1 MYELTLCLDNKS
13 GTPLYEQI
21 YTYIK
26 NEIKNGK
33 IECKSRLPST
43 RSLAE
48 HLQISRS
55 TVDMAYTQLLSEGY
69 IESVP
74 CKGYYVCE
82 ISLLHDISIAQYE
95 TDGAEE
101 EDGTDNLIDFTP
113 YGVDLEYFPFNIWRK
128 ITKNVLNEENKDMFD
143 IGNPMGDIVFRRT
156 ICNYLFEARNVHCR
170 PEQILIGAGNH
181 YLLTILCRLFNSE
194 KTIAMESPTYQK
206 AYHIFK
212 TNNCPVVTV
221 NVEKDGIDVK
231 DVISKN
237 ADVVYVMP
245 SHHYPLGT
253 VMSIGKRTEL
263 IKWANEN
270 EERYIIEDDYDS
282 EFRYHGKTIPALK
295 GIQCNADIIYI
306 GTFSKSIASAIRMSY
321 MVLPEKLL
329 ERYKQNM
336 HFYSQT
342 VSRIDQTVVNEFISR
357 GYFERHLN
365 KMRSVYREKHDLI
378 IACLKDMGDMIQI
391 SGENAGLH
399 LLLNVNNKM
408 SEDELIKSAKEQG
421 VKVYGLSDNFI
432 EGANADRQAIIL
444 GFAQINKNLIAEG
457 INLLKKAWFDVE
469 RKDEK

>member
-13 GTPLYEQI
+13 STPLYEQI

-33 IECKSRLPST
+33 IECKSKLPST

-82 ISLLHDISIAQYE
+82 ISLLHDISITRYD
-95 TDGAEE
+95 TDDKEE
-101 EDGTDNLIDFTP
+101 QTGTDNLIDFTP
-113 YGVDLEYFPFNIWRK
+113 YGVDLDYFPFNTWRK

-143 IGNPMGDIVFRRT
+143 SGNPMGDIAFRRT

-181 YLLTILCRLFNSE
+181 YLLTLLCRLFNGE

-206 AYHIFK
+206 AYHILK
-212 TNNCPVVTV
+212 TNGCRVVTV
-221 NVEKDGIDVK
+221 NVNKDGIDIK
-231 DVISKN
+231 DVIDKK

-253 VMSIGKRTEL
+253 VMPIGKRTEL
-263 IKWANEN
+263 IKWANED
-270 EERYIIEDDYDS
+270 EGRYIIEDDYDS

-295 GIQCNADIIYI
+295 GIQCNANIIYI
-306 GTFSKSIASAIRMSY
+306 GTFSKSIAPAIRMSY
-321 MVLPEKLL
+321 MVLPENLL
-329 ERYKQNM
+329 ERYKKNM
-336 HFYSQT
+336 YFYSQT
-342 VSRIDQTVVNEFISR
+342 VSRIEQTVVNEFIGK

-365 KMRSVYREKHDLI
+365 RMRSVYREKHDLI
-378 IACLKDMGDMIQI
+378 ISCLKDMGDSVKI

-399 LLLNVNNKM
+399 LLLQINNGM
-408 SEDELIKSAKEQG
+408 SEEQLISSAKEYG
-421 VKVYGLSDNFI
+421 VKVYGLSDNYI
-432 EGANADRQAIIL
+432 EGVNANKEAIIL
-444 GFAQINKNLIAEG
+444 GFAQINKNMITEG
-457 INLLKKAWFDVE
+457 IKRLEKAWFGVE
-469 RKDEK
+469 RNDEK

>member
-13 GTPLYEQI
+13 STPLYEQI
-21 YTYIK
+21 YSYIK

-33 IECKSRLPST
+33 IGCKSKLPST
-43 RSLAE
+43 RSLAG
-48 HLQISRS
+48 HLQVSRS

-82 ISLLHDISIAQYE
+82 ISLLHDISVKRHRACE
-95 TDGAEE
+95 AEE
-101 EDGTDNLIDFTP
+101 EEDADNLIDFTP
-113 YGVDLEYFPFNIWRK
+113 YGVDLDYFPFNTWRK
-128 ITKNVLNEENKDMFD
+128 ITKNVMNAENKDMFAS
-143 IGNPMGDIVFRRT
+143 GNPMGDMGLRHT

-181 YLLTILCRLFNSE
+181 YLITILCRLFNNE
-194 KTIAMESPTYQK
+194 KVIAMESPTYQK

-212 TNNCPVVTV
+212 TNGCRVVTV
-221 NVEKDGIDVK
+221 NVQRDGIDVK
-231 DVISKN
+231 DVVSKN
-237 ADVVYVMP
+237 ADVVYAMP

-263 IKWANEN
+263 IKWANEK
-270 EERYIIEDDYDS
+270 EGRYIIEDDYDS

-306 GTFSKSIASAIRMSY
+306 GTFSKSIAPAIRMSY

-329 ERYKQNM
+329 EKYKQKM
-336 HFYSQT
+336 QFYPQT
-342 VSRIDQTVVNEFISR
+342 VSRIDQTIVNEFISR

-378 IACLKDMGDMIQI
+378 ISCFKDMVDKVQI
-391 SGENAGLH
+391 TGENAGLH
-399 LLLNVNNKM
+399 LLVNVNNKM
-408 SEDELIKSAKEQG
+408 SESELIESAKEHG
-421 VKVYGLSDNFI
+421 VKVYGLSDSYI
-432 EGANADRQAIIL
+432 EGANADRQAVII
-444 GFAQINKNLIAEG
+444 GFAQIDKNRITEG
-457 INLLKKAWFDVE
+457 ISLLKKAWFDAE
-469 RKDEK
+469 RNDGK